1 MQVKSKHN
9 FYCINYPCV
18 FMVAAFFFSEMCY
31 IFTGLSMGI
40 DFCLVCELKEDEDHE
55 TSA

>member
-1 MQVKSKHN
+1 
-9 FYCINYPCV
+9 
-18 FMVAAFFFSEMCY
+18 MVAAFFFSEMCY